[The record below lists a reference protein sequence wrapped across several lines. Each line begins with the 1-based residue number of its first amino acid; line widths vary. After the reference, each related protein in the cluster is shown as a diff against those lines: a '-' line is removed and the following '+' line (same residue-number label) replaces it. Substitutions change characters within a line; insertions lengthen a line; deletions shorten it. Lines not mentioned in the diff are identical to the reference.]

1 MLADRDNVVL
11 LADLPS
17 HRLLAGDVGVVVH
30 VYRDRQAFEVE
41 FARYD
46 GSSSSTAT
54 LAADQ
59 LRLAGPRDM
68 PHVRELPA

>member
-17 HRLLAGDVGVVVH
+17 HGLLAGDVGVVVH
-30 VYRDRQAFEVE
+30 VYCHSQAYEVE